1 VKKDS
6 PIERLLSKYFDQIQN
21 SSTINTN
28 FTDFDEEKSLAKIHK
43 HINKKSINL
52 KWVVAAA
59 SLFIICGISFFT
71 VKNSYQPSSENLL
84 VEQTGIGKIKQI
96 ILPDGTKVWLNAKSE
111 LKYDKD
117 FNKKIR
123 EVNLSGEAYFEVN
136 RDEGRPFIINS
147 HDIRTTVLGTS
158 FNVSA
163 YQTDADLKVSVISGK
178 VSVQQNENQVLLTKD
193 QQAVYNK
200 AEQRLSQNPSL
211 DASENILWKEGK
223 LLFSSTTLEK
233 VVADIQRKYET
244 RITINEKIKGCMI
257 SADFTDMPME
267 KIIKIL
273 GEIVNGSSS
282 FKNNTYYLT
291 GNGCS

>member
-1 VKKDS
+1 MKKDS
-6 PIERLLSKYFDQIQN
+6 PIERLLSKYFDEIQN
-21 SSTINTN
+21 NNTSIPN
-28 FTDFDEEKSLAKIHK
+28 LTDFDQEESLSKIHK
-43 HINKKSINL
+43 EINNKSINL
-52 KWVVAAA
+52 KWFIAAA
-59 SLFIICGISFFT
+59 SLFIVCGISFFI
-71 VKNSYQPSSENLL
+71 VKNSFHSPKENLL

-111 LKYDKD
+111 LKYEKD
-117 FNKKIR
+117 FDKKIR
-123 EVNLSGEAYFEVN
+123 EITLSGEAYFEVE
-136 RDEGRPFIINS
+136 RDEDRPFIINS
-147 HDIRTTVLGTS
+147 HDVRTTVLGTS

-163 YQTDADLKVSVISGK
+163 YKTDADLKVSVISGK
-178 VSVQQNENQVLLTKD
+178 VSVEREENKLLLTKN

-200 AEQRLSQNPSL
+200 AQHKLSQNNNL

-223 LLFSSTTLEK
+223 LLFTRTNLEK

-244 RITINEKIKGCMI
+244 RITINEKIKKCMI
-257 SADFTDMPME
+257 SADFTDMPIN

-291 GNGCS
+291 GNGCT